1 MLHDLW
7 RPRVWRPSVQSL
19 TLQPL
24 RALTVGASFALASF
38 WTEPSFSATFGQ
50 APLNQE
56 KLIAIA
62 VPRASGYYTLLVL
75 EQLSDKKQC
84 WRESGSR
91 PIQVDPLLMKF
102 DFTGICG
109 RSTDSNGYS
118 LRVAGQ
124 DLGMSHRLSIQKQA
138 NDLVLLGIPNSGK
151 GAPVEVG
158 RTNGL
163 GTGFLKISLT
173 PGWQFTKRT
182 YSGKTLG
189 HVYFSRAT
197 PAPTYQARLA
207 SGKSSSIKSSDPNPS
222 VIKPSA
228 IKSPAL
234 KPPAL
239 KTPETKSASTR
250 SANTSQTSSNKK
262 RLATNAAKPEATQVT
277 AKRSKIKKSE
287 IQTTQADRPKPIQSA
302 PRPVRPALFS
312 GKSTRGPIVAPRN
325 SLFSSQR
332 QASLGQQ
339 ARSTSTRSAQGAS
352 ILVKPISVKPTSV
365 KPTPVKL
372 AEAKSSHQRNAQYQ
386 VIVIAPDPTQQD
398 KVRSKMPNAFRTSY
412 KGQMAMQVG
421 LFSDRQKAKSLQA
434 DLKRD
439 GFTVVLA
446 QRKVEKAFVEAASRV
461 SRSLGSSQSSA
472 ARYQSEGKDPQAI
485 ATAKPGRLG
494 SITIPGAAA
503 PLGNAKGAKNIYQPQ
518 TNASP
523 TAALPPPPPKSVQ
536 PRFRVLVNAA
546 SQDQSK
552 IRALVPGA
560 FWANVRGQRVMQVG
574 SFTREEEAQAI
585 IQVLKRNG
593 FRPIT
598 DRS

>member
-1 MLHDLW
+1 MLHDLCRLRVW
-7 RPRVWRPSVQSL
+7 RSRVWRPSLQSL

-24 RALTVGASFALASF
+24 RTLTVGVSLALASF
-38 WTEPSFSATFGQ
+38 WAEPSFSATFGQ

-207 SGKSSSIKSSDPNPS
+207 SGKSSSIKPSDPNPS

-234 KPPAL
+234 KPSAL
-239 KTPETKSASTR
+239 KTPETKSAS
-250 SANTSQTSSNKK
+250 TSQTSSNKK

-287 IQTTQADRPKPIQSA
+287 IQTTQADRPKPIQPA
-302 PRPVRPALFS
+302 PRPGRPALFS
-312 GKSTRGPIVAPRN
+312 GKSTRGPIAAPRN
-325 SLFSSQR
+325 PLFSSQR

-339 ARSTSTRSAQGAS
+339 ARSTSARSAQGAS
-352 ILVKPISVKPTSV
+352 ISVKPISVKPTSV
-365 KPTPVKL
+365 KPAPVKL

-446 QRKVEKAFVEAASRV
+446 QKKVGKASLEAASTV
-461 SRSLGSSQSSA
+461 SRSIGSSQSSA
-472 ARYQSEGKDPQAI
+472 ARYQSEGKDPQVI
-485 ATAKPGRLG
+485 AAAKPGRLG

-518 TNASP
+518 TNASA

-560 FWANVRGQRVMQVG
+560 FWANVRGKRVMQVG